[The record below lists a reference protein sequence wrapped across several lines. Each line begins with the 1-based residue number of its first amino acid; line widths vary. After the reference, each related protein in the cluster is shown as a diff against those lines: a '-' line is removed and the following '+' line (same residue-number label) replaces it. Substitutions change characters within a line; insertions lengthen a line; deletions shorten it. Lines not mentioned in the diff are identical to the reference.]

1 MQHPKVKIPQM
12 LEMAAVVPQPFF
24 NYISVKCTYSSSF
37 SETGQTGNLELL
49 SPSPSA
55 RHMRDS

>member
-1 MQHPKVKIPQM
+1 M
-12 LEMAAVVPQPFF
+12 LEMAVVVPEPFF
-24 NYISVKCTYSSSF
+24 ICISVKITYSSSF
-37 SETGQTGNLELL
+37 PETGQTGNLELL